1 MAARTA
7 RCAALR
13 RPRVVW
19 ICVGLLQHTA
29 RAARASSYLWIQTT
43 NIKGRAGRFSVVN
56 EHRVLRKYTFELSQ
70 IRFS

>member
-1 MAARTA
+1 MDARTA

-19 ICVGLLQHTA
+19 IYVGLLQHTA
-29 RAARASSYLWIQTT
+29 RAARASSISVDTTT